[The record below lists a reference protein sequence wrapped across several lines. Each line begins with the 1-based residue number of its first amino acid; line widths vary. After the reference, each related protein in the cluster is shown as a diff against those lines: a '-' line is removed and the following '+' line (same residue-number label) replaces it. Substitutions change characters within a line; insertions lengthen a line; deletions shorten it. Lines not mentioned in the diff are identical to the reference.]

1 MSPSLRAASKVVKQ
15 AQEKVKEAKDALKK
29 YGEQSVKSGEQLKEA
44 KAKVAE
50 LTRQHGKN
58 SDEVKEAQKQV
69 EKYKNEV
76 EEANRKI
83 KEAKEK
89 VRKHTVAIS
98 ENNKKIKEGQKTLEG
113 WGKKAIGSIDSVI
126 AKTMKFGMAMVVAA
140 GIFAGTTGFSQA
152 FDMEGYKMQLTTAVK
167 STEKAG
173 ELMVRA
179 VKYANSTP
187 FETGEV
193 IEATAKM
200 EAMGASSIKW
210 LGDVADMAGATNK
223 GMIQATEAMIAARKG
238 EFERLKEFGIDK
250 ELLMAEA
257 AKKYGRNVVFNKRG
271 QIKDRLKL
279 EETLQSVMKQKFEGG
294 ADKQAKTFKGL
305 WSTITGVTKAALAKI
320 VGMNEDGTIKQG
332 SLYEK
337 LKEKMELVVA
347 ILNKWMEDGTID
359 RIADGVTAAVGK
371 MIEIFKGL
379 YDFIS
384 KYRTWIEAILIFVG
398 TVYSVVKVFTLLKA
412 VIGAVTIVIGLLN
425 GTLTLTPLGAVA
437 LAVGALVTAGYLLY
451 KNWEIV
457 VSWGKSL
464 WDWLKNLVTGVSD
477 FKLILTGPIAPLL
490 LLIKH
495 FEEVKEMASKAWGFI
510 KNIFGVKDKE
520 ISLEVDEKNKTVSKR
535 TNKDSDSSIVE
546 KKQKNN
552 FKIKETKDK
561 EKIEKNEYKKN
572 FTSLKVEKQKK
583 IINSES
589 ETKIKAEKSIKK
601 NEGITVIIKGD
612 VYGFDDFKE
621 KVAEAIIKLNN
632 VNKSNV
638 VGG

>member
-89 VRKHTVAIS
+89 VRKHTAAIS
-98 ENNKKIKEGQKTLEG
+98 ENNKRIKEGQKTLEG

-126 AKTMKFGMAMVVAA
+126 AKTVKFGMAMVVAA
-140 GIFAGTTGFSQA
+140 GTFAGVTGFSQA

-179 VKYANSTP
+179 VKYANNTP

-193 IEATAKM
+193 VEATAKM

-257 AKKYGRNVVFNKRG
+257 AKKYGKNVVFNKRG

-398 TVYSVVKVFTLLKA
+398 TIYSVVKVFTLLKA

-437 LAVGALVTAGYLLY
+437 LAVGALITAGYLLY
-451 KNWEIV
+451 KNWETV

-510 KNIFGVKDKE
+510 KNIFGVEDKE
-520 ISLEVDEKNKTVSKR
+520 ISLEVDEENKTVSKR
-535 TNKDSDSSIVE
+535 TEE
-546 KKQKNN
+546 KNVNYRNNFAKPEISKQKSGIITESN
-552 FKIKETKDK
+552 KKTKKD
-561 EKIEKNEYKKN
+561 E
-572 FTSLKVEKQKK
+572 
-583 IINSES
+583 
-589 ETKIKAEKSIKK
+589 KK
-601 NEGITVIIKGD
+601 NESGGITVIIEGD
-612 VYGFDDFKE
+612 IYGFDDFKE

>member
-50 LTRQHGKN
+50 LAKQHGKN

-76 EEANRKI
+76 EEANKKI

-89 VRKHTVAIS
+89 VREHTAAIS

-140 GIFAGTTGFSQA
+140 GIFAGTTGFSEA
-152 FDMEGYKMQLTTAVK
+152 FNMEGYKMQLTTAVK

-179 VKYANSTP
+179 VKYANNTP

-193 IEATAKM
+193 VEATAKM

-257 AKKYGRNVVFNKRG
+257 AKKYGKNVVFNKRG

-412 VIGAVTIVIGLLN
+412 VIGAVAIVIGLLN

-621 KVAEAIIKLNN
+621 KVAEAIVKLNN

>member
-1 MSPSLRAASKVVKQ
+1 MSPSLRAATKVVKQ
-15 AQEKVKEAKDALKK
+15 AQEKVKEAKEALKK
-29 YGEQSVKSGEQLKEA
+29 YGEQSTKSGEQLKEA

-50 LTRQHGKN
+50 LTKQHGKN

-89 VRKHTVAIS
+89 VREHTAAIS

-179 VKYANSTP
+179 VKYANNTP

-451 KNWEIV
+451 KNWETV

>member
-89 VRKHTVAIS
+89 VREHTVAIS

>member
-98 ENNKKIKEGQKTLEG
+98 ENNKKIKERQKTLEG

-223 GMIQATEAMIAARKG
+223 GMIQTTEAMIAARKG

>member
-1 MSPSLRAASKVVKQ
+1 MKQ
-15 AQEKVKEAKDALKK
+15 AQEKVKEAKDALKN

-50 LTRQHGKN
+50 LAKQHGKN

-89 VRKHTVAIS
+89 VREHTAAIS

-126 AKTMKFGMAMVVAA
+126 AKTVKFGMAMIVAA
-140 GIFAGTTGFSQA
+140 GTFAGVTGFSEA
-152 FDMEGYKMQLTTAVK
+152 FNMEGYKMQLTTAVK

-179 VKYANSTP
+179 VKYANNTP

-193 IEATAKM
+193 VEATAKM

-257 AKKYGRNVVFNKRG
+257 AKKYGKNVVFNKRG

-337 LKEKMELVVA
+337 LKEKMELVVS

-451 KNWEIV
+451 KNWETV

-495 FEEVKEMASKAWGFI
+495 FEKVKEMASKAWGFI

-520 ISLEVDEKNKTVSKR
+520 ISLEVDKENKTVSKK
-535 TNKDSDSSIVE
+535 TEE
-546 KKQKNN
+546 KNINYRNNFTKPETPKQKNGIITESN
-552 FKIKETKDK
+552 KKVKKD
-561 EKIEKNEYKKN
+561 EKK
-572 FTSLKVEKQKK
+572 
-583 IINSES
+583 SE
-589 ETKIKAEKSIKK
+589 
-601 NEGITVIIKGD
+601 NGGITIIIEGD
-612 VYGFDDFKE
+612 IYGFDDFKE

>member
-50 LTRQHGKN
+50 LTKQHGKN

-89 VRKHTVAIS
+89 IREQTAAIS

-113 WGKKAIGSIDSVI
+113 WGKKAIGSIDNVI
-126 AKTMKFGMAMVVAA
+126 AKTVKFGMAMIVAA
-140 GIFAGTTGFSQA
+140 GTFAGVTGFSQA

-179 VKYANSTP
+179 VKYANNTP

-193 IEATAKM
+193 VEATAKM
-200 EAMGASSIKW
+200 EAMGASSVKW

-294 ADKQAKTFKGL
+294 ADKQGKTFKGL

-359 RIADGVTAAVGK
+359 RIADGVIAAAGK

-398 TVYSVVKVFTLLKA
+398 TIYSVVKVFTLLKA

-437 LAVGALVTAGYLLY
+437 LAVGALVTVGYLLY
-451 KNWEIV
+451 KNWETV

-520 ISLEVDEKNKTVSKR
+520 ISLEVDEKNKTVSKK
-535 TNKDSDSSIVE
+535 TEE
-546 KKQKNN
+546 KNINYRNNFVKPETSKQK
-552 FKIKETKDK
+552 
-561 EKIEKNEYKKN
+561 
-572 FTSLKVEKQKK
+572 SG
-583 IINSES
+583 IISES
-589 ETKIKAEKSIKK
+589 NKKAKKDEKK
-601 NEGITVIIKGD
+601 NENGGITVIIEGD
-612 VYGFDDFKE
+612 IYGFDDFKE

>member
-15 AQEKVKEAKDALKK
+15 AQEKVKGAKDALKK

-50 LTRQHGKN
+50 LTKQHGKN

-89 VRKHTVAIS
+89 VREHTAAIS

-126 AKTMKFGMAMVVAA
+126 AKTVKFGMAMIVAA
-140 GIFAGTTGFSQA
+140 GTFAGVTGFSQA

-179 VKYANSTP
+179 VKYANNTP

-193 IEATAKM
+193 VEATAKM
-200 EAMGASSIKW
+200 EAMGASSVKW

-294 ADKQAKTFKGL
+294 ADKQGKTFKGL

-359 RIADGVTAAVGK
+359 RIADGVIAAAGK

-398 TVYSVVKVFTLLKA
+398 TIYSVVKVFTLLKA

-451 KNWEIV
+451 KNWETV

-520 ISLEVDEKNKTVSKR
+520 ISLEVDEKNKTVSKKTEEKNINYR
-535 TNKDSDSSIVE
+535 NNFVKPETSKQKSGIITENNKKAKKDE
-546 KKQKNN
+546 KK
-552 FKIKETKDK
+552 
-561 EKIEKNEYKKN
+561 
-572 FTSLKVEKQKK
+572 
-583 IINSES
+583 SE
-589 ETKIKAEKSIKK
+589 
-601 NEGITVIIKGD
+601 NGGITVIIEGD
-612 VYGFDDFKE
+612 IYGFDDFKE

>member
-210 LGDVADMAGATNK
+210 LGDVADMAGATTK

>member
-15 AQEKVKEAKDALKK
+15 AQEKVKEAKDALKN

-50 LTRQHGKN
+50 LAKQHGKN
-58 SDEVKEAQKQV
+58 SVEVKEAQKQV

-89 VRKHTVAIS
+89 VREHTAAIS

-238 EFERLKEFGIDK
+238 EFERLKEFGISK
-250 ELLMAEA
+250 EEVIALATKKSSKAIVNGKKGE
-257 AKKYGRNVVFNKRG
+257 AKKREA
-271 QIKDRLKL
+271 I
-279 EETLQSVMKQKFEGG
+279 ETALQEIMKSKFEGG

-337 LKEKMELVVA
+337 LKEKMELVVS

-398 TVYSVVKVFTLLKA
+398 TIYSVVKVFTLLKA

-451 KNWEIV
+451 KNWETV

-510 KNIFGVKDKE
+510 KNIFGVEDKE
-520 ISLEVDEKNKTVSKR
+520 ISLEVDEENKTVSKK
-535 TNKDSDSSIVE
+535 TEE
-546 KKQKNN
+546 KNVNYRNNFVKPEISKQKSGIITESN
-552 FKIKETKDK
+552 KKTKKD
-561 EKIEKNEYKKN
+561 E
-572 FTSLKVEKQKK
+572 
-583 IINSES
+583 
-589 ETKIKAEKSIKK
+589 KK
-601 NEGITVIIKGD
+601 NESGGITVIIEGD
-612 VYGFDDFKE
+612 IYGFDDFKE
-621 KVAEAIIKLNN
+621 KVAEAIVKLNN

>member
-1 MSPSLRAASKVVKQ
+1 MSTFIVYIQ
-15 AQEKVKEAKDALKK
+15 
-29 YGEQSVKSGEQLKEA
+29 
-44 KAKVAE
+44 
-50 LTRQHGKN
+50 
-58 SDEVKEAQKQV
+58 
-69 EKYKNEV
+69 NEV

-89 VRKHTVAIS
+89 VREHTAAIS

-179 VKYANSTP
+179 VKYANNTP

-451 KNWEIV
+451 KNWETV

-561 EKIEKNEYKKN
+561 EKIEKNEYQKN

>member
-89 VRKHTVAIS
+89 VREHTAAIS

-126 AKTMKFGMAMVVAA
+126 AKTVKFGMAMIVAA
-140 GIFAGTTGFSQA
+140 GTFAGVTGFSQA

-257 AKKYGRNVVFNKRG
+257 AKKYGKNVVFNKRG

-337 LKEKMELVVA
+337 LKEKMEVVVS

-384 KYRTWIEAILIFVG
+384 RYRTWIEAILIFVG
-398 TVYSVVKVFTLLKA
+398 TIYSVVKVFTLLKA

-451 KNWEIV
+451 KNWETV

-510 KNIFGVKDKE
+510 KNIFGVEDKE
-520 ISLEVDEKNKTVSKR
+520 ISLEVDEENKTVSKK
-535 TNKDSDSSIVE
+535 TEE
-546 KKQKNN
+546 KKLNYRNNFAKPETPKQKNGIITESN
-552 FKIKETKDK
+552 KKVKKD
-561 EKIEKNEYKKN
+561 EKK
-572 FTSLKVEKQKK
+572 
-583 IINSES
+583 SE
-589 ETKIKAEKSIKK
+589 
-601 NEGITVIIKGD
+601 NGGITIIIEGD
-612 VYGFDDFKE
+612 IYGFDDFKE

-632 VNKSNV
+632 LNKSNV

>member
-50 LTRQHGKN
+50 LTKQHGKN

-89 VRKHTVAIS
+89 IREHTAAIS

-126 AKTMKFGMAMVVAA
+126 AKTVKFGMAMIVAA
-140 GIFAGTTGFSQA
+140 GTFAGVTGFSQA

-179 VKYANSTP
+179 VKYANNTP

-193 IEATAKM
+193 VEATAKM
-200 EAMGASSIKW
+200 EAMGASSVKW
-210 LGDVADMAGATNK
+210 LEDVADMAGATNK

-294 ADKQAKTFKGL
+294 ADKQGKTFKGL

-398 TVYSVVKVFTLLKA
+398 TIYSVVKVFTLLKA

-451 KNWEIV
+451 KNWETV

-520 ISLEVDEKNKTVSKR
+520 ISLEVDEKNKTVSKK
-535 TNKDSDSSIVE
+535 TEE
-546 KKQKNN
+546 KNINYRNNFVKPETSKQKSGIITESN
-552 FKIKETKDK
+552 KKAKKD
-561 EKIEKNEYKKN
+561 E
-572 FTSLKVEKQKK
+572 
-583 IINSES
+583 
-589 ETKIKAEKSIKK
+589 KK
-601 NEGITVIIKGD
+601 NENGGITVIIEGD
-612 VYGFDDFKE
+612 IYGFDDFKE

>member
-89 VRKHTVAIS
+89 VREHTVAIS

-140 GIFAGTTGFSQA
+140 GIFTGTTGFSQA

>member
-1 MSPSLRAASKVVKQ
+1 MKQ
-15 AQEKVKEAKDALKK
+15 AQEKVKEAKDALKN

-50 LTRQHGKN
+50 LAKQHGKN

-89 VRKHTVAIS
+89 VREHTAAIS

-126 AKTMKFGMAMVVAA
+126 AKTVKFGMAMIVAA
-140 GIFAGTTGFSQA
+140 GTFAGVTGFSEA
-152 FDMEGYKMQLTTAVK
+152 FNMEGYKMQLTTAVK

-179 VKYANSTP
+179 VKYANNTP

-193 IEATAKM
+193 VEATAKM

-210 LGDVADMAGATNK
+210 LGEVADMAGATNK

-257 AKKYGRNVVFNKRG
+257 AKKYGKNVVFNKRG

-337 LKEKMELVVA
+337 LKEKMELVVS

-398 TVYSVVKVFTLLKA
+398 TIYSVIKVFTFLKA

-451 KNWEIV
+451 KNWETV

-495 FEEVKEMASKAWGFI
+495 FEKVKEMASKAWGFI

-520 ISLEVDEKNKTVSKR
+520 ISLEVDKENKTVSKK
-535 TNKDSDSSIVE
+535 TEE
-546 KKQKNN
+546 KNINYRNNFTKPETPKQKNGIITESN
-552 FKIKETKDK
+552 KKVKKD
-561 EKIEKNEYKKN
+561 EKK
-572 FTSLKVEKQKK
+572 
-583 IINSES
+583 SE
-589 ETKIKAEKSIKK
+589 
-601 NEGITVIIKGD
+601 NGGITIIIEGD
-612 VYGFDDFKE
+612 IYGFDDFKE